1 MGYAV
6 MINGGDEDVVYK
18 IVELIKYYQTKDL
31 IQKPV
36 EFDHK
41 KYKITIDPSGY
52 YTIINPK
59 IDLYGFIERI
69 NNVQKVWNKDDTI
82 YVKSLM
88 RGNSTAKFIAAG
100 NNEFR
105 SVISNRIGFVLIND
119 PLEGYTLGV
128 NLKKISP
135 LWAYF
140 LISIFFAFPI
150 MLVITVIFGLLWTL
164 LCLFGKD
171 KSKTALWVGLWP
183 LLTNSFIFVVIISFV
198 IKVQTKYDLFQLL
211 GTANPISFLFLICS
225 ICYAFASVW
234 SVFYIFK
241 NRRVK
246 MSKLFYFYSA
256 LAAMLN
262 LIFMFYFLGNGLIG
276 IPTWS

>member
-1 MGYAV
+1 M
-6 MINGGDEDVVYK
+6 
-18 IVELIKYYQTKDL
+18 
-31 IQKPV
+31 
-36 EFDHK
+36 
-41 KYKITIDPSGY
+41 
-52 YTIINPK
+52 
-59 IDLYGFIERI
+59 YGFLERI
-69 NNVQKVWNKDDTI
+69 NNVQKVWNKHDTI
-82 YVKSLM
+82 YVKRLM
-88 RGNSTAKFIAAG
+88 KGNSTSKFIAAG

-105 SVISNRIGFVLIND
+105 SVITNRIGFVLIND
-119 PLEGYTLGV
+119 PLEGYTIGA

-140 LISIFFAFPI
+140 LISVFFVFPI
-150 MLVITVIFGLLWTL
+150 VLVSTVFVGLLWLL
-164 LCLFGKD
+164 LCLFGKN

-183 LLTNSFIFVVIISFV
+183 FLTNSFIFVVIISFI

-246 MSKLFYFYSA
+246 MSKFIYFYSA

-262 LIFMFYFLGNGLIG
+262 MIFMLYFLGNGLIG
-276 IPTWS
+276 IPTWI